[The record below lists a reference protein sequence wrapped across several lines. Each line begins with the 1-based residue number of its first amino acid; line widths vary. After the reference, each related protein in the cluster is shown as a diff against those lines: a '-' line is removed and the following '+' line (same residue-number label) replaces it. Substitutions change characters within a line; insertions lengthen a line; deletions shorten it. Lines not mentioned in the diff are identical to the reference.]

1 MDYTTMS
8 LVELK
13 KHAQARKIKQ
23 YYVMKRL
30 PLIHLLSMTELPM
43 SFKIE
48 KMTIHELRDEA
59 KRKGIRGFWSLHRDE
74 LVALLYP
81 STHQEGENGNQ
92 QDSPQNTEPNKVGR
106 EGLQN

>member
-30 PLIHLLSMTELPM
+30 PLIHLLSMEELPM

-48 KMTIHELRDEA
+48 KMTIHDLRDEA

-74 LVALLYP
+74 LVTLLYP
-81 STHQEGENGNQ
+81 SAQQEGENPNQ
-92 QDSPQNTEPNKVGR
+92 QDSPQNGESKQVRR
-106 EGLQN
+106 ESLQN

>member
-8 LVELK
+8 IIELK

-23 YYVMKRL
+23 YYTMKRL
-30 PLIHLLSMTELPM
+30 PLIQLLSMTELPM

-48 KMTIHELRDEA
+48 KMTIHDLRDEA
-59 KRKGIRGFWSLHRDE
+59 RRKGVRGFWSLHRND

-81 STHQEGENGNQ
+81 STQQEGENPNQ
-92 QDSPQNTEPNKVGR
+92 QDSPQNRESQQVGS
-106 EGLQN
+106 QNIQN

>member
-1 MDYTTMS
+1 MDYSAMS

-30 PLIHLLSMTELPM
+30 PLIHLLSMSELPM

-48 KMTIHELRDEA
+48 KKTIHDLRDEA
-59 KRKGIRGFWSLHRDE
+59 KAKGIRGFWSLHRDE
-74 LVALLYP
+74 LVELLYP
-81 STHQEGENGNQ
+81 TAKQENEDGNQ
-92 QDSPQNTEPNKVGR
+92 QDSPHHAKSDQVGR
-106 EGLQN
+106 ESLQN